1 MLPRNIDLTENR
13 DFMGEDITAFDTRIE
28 IPLDEYQAMTTDE
41 YEHILWWEGIFGRK
55 RHTNEKR
62 EVFEKEKSYI
72 NDEMKTHCH
81 RCGIELRIPWK
92 RVGDICGELCED
104 CNEIVARE
112 VNGRIPWK
120 SRMEIVR
127 DFEYDLFNS
136 R

>member
-13 DFMGEDITAFDTRIE
+13 DFMGEDITTFDTRIE
-28 IPLDEYQAMTTDE
+28 IPLDEYQAMTADE

-55 RHTNEKR
+55 RHANEKR

-72 NDEMKTHCH
+72 DETKTHCY
-81 RCGIELRIPWK
+81 RCGTELRIPWK
-92 RVGDICGELCED
+92 RTRELCED
-104 CNEIVARE
+104 CKEIVARE